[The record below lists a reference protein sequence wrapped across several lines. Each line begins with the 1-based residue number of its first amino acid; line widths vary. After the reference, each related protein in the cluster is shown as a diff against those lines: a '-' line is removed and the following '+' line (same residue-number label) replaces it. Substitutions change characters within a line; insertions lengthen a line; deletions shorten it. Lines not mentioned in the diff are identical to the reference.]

1 MFILLTN
8 ELIIVDDETGN
19 NWIKTV
25 EASGAPSAHM
35 AFLAVLAEKESRMS
49 AAASNTNLTSGRL
62 LARNTVWNLLGTLL
76 PMAVAVVSIPP
87 LVRALG
93 LDRFGLLSLAWVVIG
108 YFSLLDVGI
117 GRALTKLVAEKLG
130 TNEEQSVPPLAWTSL
145 LLLFV
150 LGVLGGLVTLAV
162 SGLLVHEM
170 LKIPATL
177 QSEALSSFHLL
188 ALSIPTVTVTSGLRG
203 ILEAQ
208 QRFRLLNLIR
218 IPMSIFSFAGL
229 LLALPFSHSLV
240 PVITILVVGRVL
252 GLLAHFFA
260 CLHTMPLLRHSF
272 GLQRSVILPLI
283 KLGGWMNLTNL
294 LSPIMVYLDRFLIG
308 ALISVGAVAYYT
320 APFEIVT
327 RFAVIPGAVTGVLF
341 PAFAISL
348 ALDPERTKVLLSR
361 GVKYI
366 FLAVFPIVLLTA
378 AFAPEALHLW
388 LGDVFASNGSSV
400 LRWLAAGIFANCLAQ
415 LPYVLL
421 QSAGRPDIP
430 AKLQLVELP
439 LYVVG
444 LVFLV
449 KAFGVRGAAIAWASR
464 LIIEAFLLFLLA
476 HRILPHNPGFLLR
489 LSTAAAAGYM
499 AIYAVTFP
507 GSVAVRAGLLIL
519 SMFVFGL
526 VSWRRGLNPSERVF
540 FTRRTERIVQN

>member
-1 MFILLTN
+1 MSTAAPRAN
-8 ELIIVDDETGN
+8 LI
-19 NWIKTV
+19 
-25 EASGAPSAHM
+25 SG
-35 AFLAVLAEKESRMS
+35 
-49 AAASNTNLTSGRL
+49 GL
-62 LARNTVWNLLGTLL
+62 LARNTIWNLLGTLL

-93 LDRFGLLSLAWVVIG
+93 LDRFGLLSLAWIVIG
-108 YFSLLDVGI
+108 YFSLFDVGI

-145 LLLFV
+145 LLLFA
-150 LGVLGGLVTLAV
+150 LGVLGGLATFAV
-162 SGLLVHEM
+162 SSRLVHGM

-177 QSEALSSFHLL
+177 QPEALRSFYLL
-188 ALSIPTVTVTSGLRG
+188 AISIPTVTVTSGLRG

-240 PVITILVVGRVL
+240 PVIAILVVGRVI
-252 GLLAHFFA
+252 GLLAHLFA
-260 CLHTMPLLRHSF
+260 CFHTMPLLRHSF
-272 GLQRSVILPLI
+272 GLQRSVIWPLI

-308 ALISVGAVAYYT
+308 ALISVSAVGYYT

-341 PAFAISL
+341 PAFATSL

-378 AFAPEALHLW
+378 AFAPEMLHLW
-388 LGDVFASNGSSV
+388 LGDAFAQNGSSV

-439 LYVVG
+439 VYVLG
-444 LVFLV
+444 LVLLV
-449 KAFGVRGAAIAWASR
+449 RAFGVRGAAIAWALR
-464 LIIEAFLLFLLA
+464 LIVEAFLLFLFA
-476 HRILPHNPGFLLR
+476 HKLLPHSSGFLPR
-489 LSTAAAAGYM
+489 LSTAAAGGYM

-507 GSVAVRAGLLIL
+507 QSVVMRTGLLIL
-519 SMFVFGL
+519 NMFVFGL
-526 VSWRRGLNPSERVF
+526 VSWRLGLNASERVF
-540 FTRRTERIVQN
+540 FTRRRMNASFKVNAG

>member
-1 MFILLTN
+1 MS
-8 ELIIVDDETGN
+8 D
-19 NWIKTV
+19 
-25 EASGAPSAHM
+25 
-35 AFLAVLAEKESRMS
+35 AVSRR
-49 AAASNTNLTSGRL
+49 NLTSGRL
-62 LARNTVWNLLGTLL
+62 LARNTIWNLLGTLL
-76 PMAVAVVSIPP
+76 PMGVAVVSIPP

-108 YFSLLDVGI
+108 YFSLFDVGI

-130 TNEEQSVPPLAWTSL
+130 ANEEQSVPPLAWTSL
-145 LLLFV
+145 LLLLG
-150 LGVLGGLVTLAV
+150 LGVVGGLATFAV
-162 SGLLVHEM
+162 SSWLVYGM
-170 LKIPATL
+170 LKIPSAL
-177 QSEALSSFHLL
+177 QPEALRSFYLL
-188 ALSIPTVTVTSGLRG
+188 AISIPTVTVTSGLRG

-240 PVITILVVGRVL
+240 PVIAILVVGRVI
-252 GLLAHFFA
+252 GLLAHLFA
-260 CLHTMPLLRHSF
+260 CFHTMPRLRHSF
-272 GLQRSVILPLI
+272 GLRRSIIWSLI

-308 ALISVGAVAYYT
+308 ALISVGAVGYYT

-341 PAFAISL
+341 PAFATSL
-348 ALDPERTKVLLSR
+348 ALDPERTKLLLGR

-378 AFAPEALHLW
+378 AFAPETLHLW
-388 LGDVFASNGSSV
+388 LGDAFSRNGSSV
-400 LRWLAAGIFANCLAQ
+400 LRWLAAGIFANCVGQ
-415 LPYVLL
+415 LPFVLL

-439 LYVVG
+439 VYVVG
-444 LVFLV
+444 LVLLV
-449 KAFGVRGAAIAWASR
+449 RTFGVRGAAIAWALR
-464 LIIEAFLLFLLA
+464 LIVEAFLLFLLA
-476 HRILPHNPGFLLR
+476 HRLLPHKPGFLRR
-489 LSTAAAAGYM
+489 LSTAVVGGYI

-507 GSVAVRAGLLIL
+507 QSVVVRTELLIL
-519 SMFVFGL
+519 CMLVFGL
-526 VSWRRGLNPSERVF
+526 ISWRLGLNSSERTF
-540 FTRRTERIVQN
+540 FTGRKIDTSFKSNAI

>member
-1 MFILLTN
+1 MKN
-8 ELIIVDDETGN
+8 ANPQV
-19 NWIKTV
+19 
-25 EASGAPSAHM
+25 S
-35 AFLAVLAEKESRMS
+35 
-49 AAASNTNLTSGRL
+49 LTSGGL
-62 LARNTVWNLLGTLL
+62 LARNTIWNLLGTLL

-93 LDRFGLLSLAWVVIG
+93 LDRFGLLSLAWIVIG
-108 YFSLLDVGI
+108 YFSLFDVGI

-150 LGVLGGLVTLAV
+150 LGVLGGLATFAV
-162 SGLLVHEM
+162 SGRLVHGM

-177 QSEALSSFHLL
+177 QSEALSSFYLL

-240 PVITILVVGRVL
+240 PVIAILVVGRIL
-252 GLLAHFFA
+252 GLLAHLLA
-260 CLHTMPLLRHSF
+260 CFHTMPLLRHSF
-272 GLQRSVILPLI
+272 GLRRSIIWPLI
-283 KLGGWMNLTNL
+283 KLGGWMNLSNL
-294 LSPIMVYLDRFLIG
+294 LAPIMVYLDRFLIG
-308 ALISVGAVAYYT
+308 SLISVSAVAYYT
-320 APFEIVT
+320 APFEVVS
-327 RFAVIPGAVTGVLF
+327 RFTVVPGAVTGVLF
-341 PAFAISL
+341 PAFATSL
-348 ALDPERTKVLLSR
+348 ALDPERTRVLLGR
-361 GVKYI
+361 GIKYI

-378 AFAPEALHLW
+378 AFAPETLHVW
-388 LGDVFASNGSSV
+388 LGNAFAQNGSAV

-415 LPYVLL
+415 LPYALL

-439 LYVVG
+439 VYVVG
-444 LVFLV
+444 LVLLV
-449 KAFGVRGAAIAWASR
+449 RAFGVRGAAIAWALR

-476 HRILPHNPGFLLR
+476 HQLLPHKPGFLQR
-489 LSTAAAAGYM
+489 LSTATMAGYI
-499 AIYAVTFP
+499 AIYAVMFP
-507 GSVAVRAGLLIL
+507 ASLVIRAGLLIL
-519 SMFVFGL
+519 IMLIFGL
-526 VSWRRGLNPSERVF
+526 ITWRLGLNPSERVF
-540 FTRRTERIVQN
+540 FTRWRMNTPFNINAG

>member
-1 MFILLTN
+1 MVSICRRETHNKTNCKSHFSLKRVVFILLTN

-19 NWIKTV
+19 NWIKT
-25 EASGAPSAHM
+25 AGTIGAPSAHM

-49 AAASNTNLTSGRL
+49 AVAPNTNLTSGRL

-272 GLQRSVILPLI
+272 LGRRREGSPCSRREATCVRQSERGNDLVEFSGLRLGLLDRSVR
-283 KLGGWMNLTNL
+283 L
-294 LSPIMVYLDRFLIG
+294 LDQGR
-308 ALISVGAVAYYT
+308 
-320 APFEIVT
+320 
-327 RFAVIPGAVTGVLF
+327 
-341 PAFAISL
+341 
-348 ALDPERTKVLLSR
+348 
-361 GVKYI
+361 
-366 FLAVFPIVLLTA
+366 IVLGH
-378 AFAPEALHLW
+378 F
-388 LGDVFASNGSSV
+388 
-400 LRWLAAGIFANCLAQ
+400 I
-415 LPYVLL
+415 
-421 QSAGRPDIP
+421 
-430 AKLQLVELP
+430 
-439 LYVVG
+439 
-444 LVFLV
+444 
-449 KAFGVRGAAIAWASR
+449 
-464 LIIEAFLLFLLA
+464 
-476 HRILPHNPGFLLR
+476 HRADG
-489 LSTAAAAGYM
+489 
-499 AIYAVTFP
+499 TFH
-507 GSVAVRAGLLIL
+507 
-519 SMFVFGL
+519 FV
-526 VSWRRGLNPSERVF
+526 
-540 FTRRTERIVQN
+540 Q